1 MEAKSDM
8 VSFRAGALNERLRA
22 GPLTAGGKTKRDL
35 IRYYTLLD
43 TGFEGWWKDQGISDD
58 AWDVV
63 VAFVNTRYWDTLPD
77 LMGFFQQ
84 FLSFLQSPMAESFAK
99 EERAAARLAVA
110 QADLLQMAAIIDR
123 AEVSSQAE
131 QADATAGATLAA
143 S

>member
-1 MEAKSDM
+1 
-8 VSFRAGALNERLRA
+8 
-22 GPLTAGGKTKRDL
+22 
-35 IRYYTLLD
+35 
-43 TGFEGWWKDQGISDD
+43 
-58 AWDVV
+58 VV